1 MARFVFADD
10 GIEFDGHSIDKGPL
24 GGVESSLINL
34 TKELAKLGHEVLVR
48 NHCQSPQIIDGVLSL
63 IHI

>member
-10 GIEFDGHSIDKGPL
+10 GIDFDGHSIDKGPL

-34 TKELAKLGHEVLVR
+34 TQELAKLGHEVLVR
-48 NHCQSPQIIDGVLSL
+48 NHVNLL
-63 IHI
+63 K